1 MNPLDKIDHRP
12 WPIPGSAWVMKQFWR
27 DLLFAHWPVPPEAL
41 RPLVPASLP
50 INTFEQQAWVTVA
63 PFHMEIRPRG
73 SPTPPGFSRIPELNC
88 RTYVTIDGKPGVYF
102 FSLDITSRAAVWGAR
117 AFYHL
122 PYFHAE
128 MRVEKTGEAVS
139 YSSRRVKGEATWG
152 STYSPISDVRQ
163 SAPGSVEY
171 FLTERY
177 CLYTEHRNRVYR
189 ANIHHLPWPLQKAR
203 AEIHE
208 NTISEAAGVALSG
221 PPAVL
226 SFARE
231 IEVLVWPL
239 RQLRL
244 AE

>member
-1 MNPLDKIDHRP
+1 
-12 WPIPGSAWVMKQFWR
+12 MKQFWR
-27 DLLFAHWPVPPEAL
+27 DLLFAHWPVRPEVL
-41 RPLVPASLP
+41 RPLVPASLS
-50 INTFEQQAWVTVA
+50 IDTFERQAWVTIA

-73 SPTPPGFSRIPELNC
+73 SPAPPGFSRIPELNC

-122 PYFHAE
+122 PYFHAV
-128 MRVEKTGEAVS
+128 MRVESTGDSVS
-139 YSSRRVKGEATWG
+139 YSSRRLRREAAWR
-152 STYSPISDVRQ
+152 STYSAISDVQQ
-163 SAPGSVEY
+163 SLPGSVEY

-177 CLYTEHRNRVYR
+177 CLYTAHRNRVYR
-189 ANIHHLPWPLQKAR
+189 ADIHHLPWPLQKAR

-208 NTISEAAGVALSG
+208 NSIAEAAGIALAG

-239 RQLRL
+239 RRL
-244 AE
+244 PLAD

>member
-1 MNPLDKIDHRP
+1 MNPLEKTNHRP
-12 WPIPGSAWVMKQFWR
+12 WPIPSSAWVMKQFWR
-27 DLLFAHWPVPPEAL
+27 DLLFAHWPVPPEVL

-50 INTFEQQAWVTVA
+50 IDTFERRAWLTVA

-73 SPTPPGFSRIPELNC
+73 TPAPPGFSRIPELNC

-117 AFYHL
+117 TFYHL
-122 PYFHAE
+122 PYFRAE
-128 MRVEKTGEAVS
+128 MHVEKTGDYVS
-139 YSSRRVKGEATWG
+139 YSSRRLRREATWRG
-152 STYSPISDVRQ
+152 AYSPISDVWQ
-163 SAPGSVEY
+163 AAPGSVEH

-177 CLYTEHRNRVYR
+177 CLYTAHRNRVYR
-189 ANIHHLPWPLQKAR
+189 ADIHHLPWPLQRAH

-208 NTISEAAGVALSG
+208 NTIAEAAGVALSG
-221 PPAVL
+221 PPVVL

-239 RQLRL
+239 RLLCL
-244 AE
+244 AG

>member
-1 MNPLDKIDHRP
+1 
-12 WPIPGSAWVMKQFWR
+12 MKQFWR

-50 INTFEQQAWVTVA
+50 IDTFERQAWVTIA

-73 SPTPPGFSRIPELNC
+73 APAPPGFSRIPELNC

-117 AFYHL
+117 VFYRL
-122 PYFHAE
+122 PYFHAV
-128 MRVEKTGEAVS
+128 MRVEKIGDSVS
-139 YSSRRVKGEATWG
+139 YSSRRVKREAAWR
-152 STYSPISDVRQ
+152 STCSPASEVRL
-163 SAPGSVEY
+163 SAPGSIEY

-177 CLYTEHRNRVYR
+177 CLYTAHRNRVYR
-189 ANIHHLPWPLQKAR
+189 ADIHHLPWPLQKAR

-208 NTISEAAGVALSG
+208 NTVAEAAGVALSG
-221 PPAVL
+221 PPVVL

-239 RQLRL
+239 RLLRS
-244 AE
+244 AD